1 MPPRGRRSLEA
12 AEIIAMVSLPP
23 EPTNPTTRIALRPKE
38 AALQLGIGE
47 RKLWE
52 LTQCGKIPHFR
63 IGRAVRYPVAGLI
76 EWANLQA
83 SKEARR

>member
-1 MPPRGRRSLEA
+1 MSKIPQ
-12 AEIIAMVSLPP
+12 
-23 EPTNPTTRIALRPKE
+23 PTTATSERIALRPRE
-38 AALQLGIGE
+38 AAEQLGIGE

>member
-1 MPPRGRRSLEA
+1 MA
-12 AEIIAMVSLPP
+12 ILPP

-63 IGRAVRYPVAGLI
+63 VGRSVRYPVASLI
-76 EWANLQA
+76 EWAHEQTQR
-83 SKEARR
+83 EAQR